1 MDNRQRNSP
10 YSSGGRNP
18 NSTAPIAY
26 GSTSGASDTLRS
38 SIADPHSIPRLES
51 RGISASSQQFA
62 SPASA
67 NRIPPSDP
75 SYTPPPPANQIPS
88 GGLHYTSRIPPPSPN
103 HGNPSP
109 PPPSPYYGVQTTSS
123 LEEEEPHER
132 SQVAPSSSG
141 GRVPSSAPRSSGGR
155 VQSAGGSGSSRP
167 HKNPRSKSPRRGA
180 RRTKSSGERQT
191 DDHKNGSRPRVLE
204 FRAEDAP
211 STSNGGGGGSGVAS
225 RPANVS
231 SSDEISSARRDAQDL
246 QVAAGQREVDGDYLR
261 HMLEVCKKDQETL
274 QVKLNNAL
282 ENADGVENL
291 EQLFSAND
299 ALVLAINAGKE
310 PLKREKKKKQ
320 KQKVLDGPTIE
331 LLVQN
336 EDVFSLICM
345 LRAPTEKRLSAAL
358 ALMKF
363 AKENDQLRNE
373 IRSSGGMHSFLT
385 LYRGRTTGLELR
397 VVASLAVAY
406 VLPSFV
412 AKSQVTSQMA
422 IKFLE
427 CIRFLITTQPV
438 SPQNVTITRQEMYSA
453 ASAGVNALW
462 INTVR
467 PLIALEKS
475 KQVSK
480 LPMPTHEKQSSSFR
494 RFRGRTGGGMSDQ
507 GQESKETQDMTELS
521 VTLITHIAKVAS
533 QEKIHTGY
541 DIVEQVCAEDVA
553 RPIAVREGLLSTLV
567 EWIRSKDLAL
577 MRPSASALR
586 YLISIEDQ
594 YNAGWIHSQVVNEG
608 AVSEIVKLFNESVG
622 NNVREAITEMIS
634 ALCLAA
640 PTRAAV
646 VESNCVIYL
655 VSILYEHSSA
665 SAENMVL
672 NAASALL
679 QLAAGGIMQAG
690 SSALS
695 KRGSNVIDKQETV
708 LKCVHKSETIII
720 SPFSFCLSI
729 CSSLLM

>member
-1 MDNRQRNSP
+1 
-10 YSSGGRNP
+10 
-18 NSTAPIAY
+18 
-26 GSTSGASDTLRS
+26 
-38 SIADPHSIPRLES
+38 
-51 RGISASSQQFA
+51 
-62 SPASA
+62 
-67 NRIPPSDP
+67 
-75 SYTPPPPANQIPS
+75 
-88 GGLHYTSRIPPPSPN
+88 
-103 HGNPSP
+103 
-109 PPPSPYYGVQTTSS
+109 
-123 LEEEEPHER
+123 
-132 SQVAPSSSG
+132 
-141 GRVPSSAPRSSGGR
+141 
-155 VQSAGGSGSSRP
+155 
-167 HKNPRSKSPRRGA
+167 
-180 RRTKSSGERQT
+180 
-191 DDHKNGSRPRVLE
+191 
-204 FRAEDAP
+204 
-211 STSNGGGGGSGVAS
+211 
-225 RPANVS
+225 
-231 SSDEISSARRDAQDL
+231 
-246 QVAAGQREVDGDYLR
+246 
-261 HMLEVCKKDQETL
+261 
-274 QVKLNNAL
+274 
-282 ENADGVENL
+282 
-291 EQLFSAND
+291 
-299 ALVLAINAGKE
+299 
-310 PLKREKKKKQ
+310 
-320 KQKVLDGPTIE
+320 
-331 LLVQN
+331 
-336 EDVFSLICM
+336 
-345 LRAPTEKRLSAAL
+345 
-358 ALMKF
+358 
-363 AKENDQLRNE
+363 
-373 IRSSGGMHSFLT
+373 
-385 LYRGRTTGLELR
+385 
-397 VVASLAVAY
+397 
-406 VLPSFV
+406 
-412 AKSQVTSQMA
+412 MA

-729 CSSLLM
+729 LSSPFM